1 MNYYDVMVSAIES
14 VRRDMRPRGSTLSQP
29 IPQEQEDT
37 FAGLQA
43 LDLGPTS
50 EDIATRPR
58 NAGNRYG

>member
-1 MNYYDVMVSAIES
+1 MSPYDMVVSAIEA
-14 VRRDMRPRGSTLSQP
+14 VKRDTGKSSPLSQP

-37 FAGLQA
+37 FAGLQE

-58 NAGNRYG
+58 NGGNLYG

>member
-1 MNYYDVMVSAIES
+1 MSPYDMVVNAIES
-14 VRRDMRPRGSTLSQP
+14 VKRDTGKSSTLSQP

>member
-1 MNYYDVMVSAIES
+1 MSPYYDMVVNAIES
-14 VRRDMRPRGSTLSQP
+14 VKRDTGKSSTLSQP

>member
-1 MNYYDVMVSAIES
+1 MSPYDMVVSAIEA
-14 VRRDMRPRGSTLSQP
+14 VKRDTGKSGSTLSQP